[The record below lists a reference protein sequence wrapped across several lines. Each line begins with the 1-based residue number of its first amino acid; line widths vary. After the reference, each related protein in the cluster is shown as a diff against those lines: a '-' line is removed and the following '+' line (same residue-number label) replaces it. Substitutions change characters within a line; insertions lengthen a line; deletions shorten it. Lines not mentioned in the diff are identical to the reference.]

1 MRIAITG
8 ANGFIGSR
16 LVDYFLALGHEVLL
30 LQRVQPK
37 LIPAGASY
45 AAYDLNNPEDLP
57 SLKNIDALIHTAY
70 MPFSSTNG
78 ATEKNLKGTL
88 ALYNLCIEQKIYFV
102 FLSSMSAHQNALSEY
117 GKHKF
122 ELQQQLDRSKCLI
135 LRLGLVIGPQGLFS
149 RLSKSL
155 GKSPF
160 MFLAGGGLQPIQPVY
175 IDDVA
180 RVIAESVSIKRTGI
194 YTLAEARVYT
204 IRDLFLAIAEK
215 AGKRPIF
222 IDVPYWIIGAG
233 IGMVELLHLP
243 FPVSKENL
251 LGLKQLKSSSTQAD
265 LDKLGINP
273 LSLHEAL
280 KRI

>member
-8 ANGFIGSR
+8 ANGFIGGR
-16 LVDYFLALGHEVLL
+16 LADYFLALGHEVLL
-30 LQRVQPK
+30 LQRMQPEH
-37 LIPAGASY
+37 IPAGASY
-45 AAYDLNNPEDLP
+45 AAYDLNTPQDLP
-57 SLKNIDALIHTAY
+57 SLKNVDALIHTAY
-70 MPFSSTNG
+70 MPFSSSNG

-88 ALYNLCIEQKIYFV
+88 ALYNLCIDQKIYFV

-122 ELQQQLDRSKCLI
+122 VLQQRLDHSKCLI
-135 LRLGLVIGPQGLFS
+135 LRLGLVIGSKGLFS

-155 GKSPF
+155 SKSPF

-175 IDDVA
+175 IDDVVE
-180 RVIAESVSIKRTGI
+180 VIAESLSIKRTGI

-204 IRDLFLAIAEK
+204 MKELFLAIAEK
-215 AGKRPIF
+215 AGKKPIF

-233 IGMVELLHLP
+233 ISMVELLHLH

-251 LGLKQLKSSSTQAD
+251 LGLKQLEPSTTQAD
-265 LDKLGINP
+265 LDKLGVNP
-273 LSLHEAL
+273 VSLREAL
-280 KRI
+280 RLI